1 MKNLLIIV
9 MIVFGVTTYSRD
21 FEYREKEERSKVD
34 MISLERVGRY
44 DFSRW
49 FPQESTGEEN
59 YMEFERY
66 SRSDR

>member
-9 MIVFGVTTYSRD
+9 MIAFSVTTYSRD

-34 MISLERVGRY
+34 MISLERIGRY

-49 FPQESTGEEN
+49 YTQESTGEEN
-59 YMEFERY
+59 YLEFERY